1 MLERIFSKPIIK
13 VVSRAKLLTIAHG
26 KTLIGIELDG
36 WGWLRISNPSE
47 IKYKFF
53 FFNNYLQ
60 LKVTQNQ
67 NIALCAFNLFGR
79 TSQEINLDCVF
90 KSYPVLPENV
100 KSEIY
105 AFTVDEQLSVINQNR
120 ALLQDKLNSSVI
132 KYESF
137 NGSVKPLEFGL
148 NQRLTSINEIE
159 FNKSF
164 KLEQSS
170 INISNFQFPKPEINI
185 KLKLNQLST
194 LINNDAS

>member
-79 TSQEINLDCVF
+79 TSQEINLDCVV

-137 NGSVKPLEFGL
+137 NGCAGWLYHLELAKL
-148 NQRLTSINEIE
+148 NFDTRKRIVVGDTNARYFCYANIDIE
-159 FNKSF
+159 F
-164 KLEQSS
+164 
-170 INISNFQFPKPEINI
+170 I
-185 KLKLNQLST
+185 
-194 LINNDAS
+194 

>member
-79 TSQEINLDCVF
+79 TSQEINLDCVV

-120 ALLQDKLNSSVI
+120 AVLQDKLNSSEI

>member
-1 MLERIFSKPIIK
+1 MLERIFSKPLIK

-26 KTLIGIELDG
+26 KTLVQVELDG
-36 WGWLRISNPSE
+36 WGWLKISNSNE

-53 FFNNYLQ
+53 FFSDYLQ
-60 LKVTQNQ
+60 FKATQNQ
-67 NIALCAFNLFGR
+67 NIVLCAFNLFGT
-79 TSQEINLDCVF
+79 TSQELNLDCVV
-90 KSYPVLPENV
+90 KSYPAVPENV

-120 ALLQDKLNSSVI
+120 TVLQDKINSSVI
-132 KYESF
+132 KNESF
-137 NGSVKPLEFGL
+137 NSSVKPLEFGL
-148 NQRLTSINEIE
+148 KQRLTNINEIE

-170 INISNFQFPKPEINI
+170 LNISNFQFPKPEINI